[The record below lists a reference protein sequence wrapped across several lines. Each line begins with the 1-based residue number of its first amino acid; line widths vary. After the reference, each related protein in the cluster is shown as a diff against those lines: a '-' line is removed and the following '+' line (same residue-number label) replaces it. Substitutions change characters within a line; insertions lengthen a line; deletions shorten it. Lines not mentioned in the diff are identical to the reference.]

1 MSFDIVDGKIIPHIP
16 GQKTCN
22 ICNRSRPHSYFA
34 KTGRYHKPYCKPCYK
49 AYQSQRGKV
58 DRMENRSLTIVEF
71 RDYWLPLM
79 IEAGE
84 APWADPEYK
93 TTEELVKETAPT
105 LSEQEKTARHNAIAA
120 ELNRTVPS

>member
-1 MSFDIVDGKIIPHIP
+1 
-16 GQKTCN
+16 
-22 ICNRSRPHSYFA
+22 
-34 KTGRYHKPYCKPCYK
+34 
-49 AYQSQRGKV
+49 
-58 DRMENRSLTIVEF
+58 MENRSLTIVEF

-105 LSEQEKTARHNAIAA
+105 LSEQEKTERHNAIAA

>member
-1 MSFDIVDGKIIPHIP
+1 
-16 GQKTCN
+16 
-22 ICNRSRPHSYFA
+22 
-34 KTGRYHKPYCKPCYK
+34 
-49 AYQSQRGKV
+49 
-58 DRMENRSLTIVEF
+58 MENRSLTIVEF

-105 LSEQEKTARHNAIAA
+105 LSEQEKTARHNAIVA